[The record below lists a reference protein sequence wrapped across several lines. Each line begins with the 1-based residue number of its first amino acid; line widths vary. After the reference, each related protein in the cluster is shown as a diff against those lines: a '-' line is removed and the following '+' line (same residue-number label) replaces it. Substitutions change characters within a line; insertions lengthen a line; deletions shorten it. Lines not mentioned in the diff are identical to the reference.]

1 MPTTDRAPI
10 LASWKISEVL
20 KRHPE
25 LLDDLIS
32 LSPAF
37 EKLRNPVMRRV
48 QSRLVTVAQAA
59 GIAGL
64 EPAEVTRALNRAAGI
79 TPPETVGDAGSATDA
94 PTEQPAWVET
104 ASVATE
110 LDVRPLMARGEEP
123 FRAIMSA
130 AREVPAGS

>member
-1 MPTTDRAPI
+1 MAMTDREPI

-20 KRHPE
+20 KRYPE
-25 LLDDLIS
+25 LLDELVG

-79 TPPETVGDAGSATDA
+79 TPPESTDDGVAVANDSAA
-94 PTEQPAWVET
+94 RPAWVWRPT
-104 ASVATE
+104 TVVRYHPAAAT
-110 LDVRPLMARGEEP
+110 R
-123 FRAIMSA
+123 
-130 AREVPAGS
+130 